1 MTTNEKAGW
10 DEVYSPVDNPMEVLS
25 PKVDTVDFHQSDQG
39 LSGDVAGLLGVTSI
53 VTSDLEMDNKD
64 AHSPIP
70 LTSGASS
77 SHMSLCSFCDTS
89 VTVWC
94 FCFIF
99 WVTIVVESCKD
110 LH

>member
-10 DEVYSPVDNPMEVLS
+10 DEVYSPVDSPTEVLS
-25 PKVDTVDFHQSDQG
+25 LKVDNVDFHQSDQG
-39 LSGDVAGLLGVTSI
+39 LSGNVAGLLGVTSI
-53 VTSDLEMDNKD
+53 GASDLEMDNKD
-64 AHSPIP
+64 AHSPMP

-77 SHMSLCSFCDTS
+77 SFMSLCSFCDTF